1 MRCRRY
7 GIRRAFATT
16 MALMLIALVGVA
28 VSGMAMRLSTLARQG
43 RAMREDAQLRELL
56 LAGTRVAASSPQ
68 EGEHIV
74 ELPAALK
81 DAGAKVAVRIK
92 ARDASVEA
100 SLGPRRMSQ
109 VVTLDQSGKIVRV
122 RLPE

>member
-1 MRCRRY
+1 MSGGKFC
-7 GIRRAFATT
+7 IRRAFATT

-28 VSGMAMRLSTLARQG
+28 MSAMAMRLSTLARQG
-43 RAMREDAQLRELL
+43 RAMREDAQLRQLL
-56 LAGTRVAASSPQ
+56 LAGTRVAASSPGD
-68 EGEHIV
+68 GERVV

-81 DAGAKVAVRIK
+81 DAGAKVVVRIK
-92 ARDASVEA
+92 GREASVEA

-109 VVTLDQSGKIVRV
+109 AVTLDQSGKIVRV